1 MLHRIIDIIIG
12 DQNKKA
18 VKKLEPIVNKINE
31 LEKQYSEQLTKDED
45 FPAKTNEL
53 KRRLAA
59 GETVDDITS
68 EAFALVKAACRR
80 LVGRKWDVRG
90 NETTWEMIPY
100 DVQLIGGLVLHK
112 GNIAEMKT
120 GEGKTLVCTM
130 PVYLNALTEKGVF
143 VVTVNDYLAHRDA
156 EWMSGLYKFL
166 GLTIGVITHDQSPN
180 EKKAAYACDITYGT
194 NNEFG
199 FDYLRDNM
207 ATSTEQLV
215 QRNLHYAIVDEV
227 DSILIDEARTPLII
241 SAPAEE
247 STNKYQKYS
256 QLVKQLK
263 ENVDFNIDEK
273 ARAATLSEEGIKKME
288 NLLGV
293 ENIYTEAGFLEVHH
307 IEQALKASAI
317 FKNDIDYVVRD
328 GEIVIVDEF
337 TGRLMPGRRYSEGLH
352 QAIEAN
358 EGVEIK
364 RESKTLATITFQ
376 NYFRLFDKLGGM
388 TGTAA
393 TEAEEFMKIYGLD
406 TIIIPT
412 NQPVTREDKPDAI
425 YKTQKAKYVAVA
437 IKTKEMHA
445 KGQPVLIG
453 TISIEK
459 SEIMSKLLKMQGV
472 QHNVLNAKFHEKEA
486 EIIASAGQMNAVTI
500 ATNMAGRGTDIKL
513 GKGVAGLGG
522 LCVIGTER
530 HESRRIDN
538 QLRGRSGRQ
547 GDKGMSQFFVSTE
560 DELMRLFGGER
571 VQSMMTMLKIPDDM
585 AIENKMISR
594 SIESAQKKVE
604 GRNFDIRKHLVEYD
618 DVINHHRTIIYK
630 KRREVLKSENIKNEI
645 IILIEHE
652 VENMISMHASG
663 PLENWNYDEIA
674 ETVSAIHRN
683 PSKNFNVEDISSIK
697 SHEELIERI
706 KLYFF
711 NEYEEREKMVPDP
724 RLLRHIEKSIY
735 LHVIDTLWM
744 EHITN
749 LNSLRE
755 SVSLKGYGQR
765 DPLIEY
771 KQEAFVAFDK
781 LMGTI
786 NSNTVN
792 TLFKVDIERQAP
804 VRVLQADQPS
814 FVTTNE
820 GDIKEVLSGHEG
832 GGSNLMRSMMAA
844 QAKKNVSQIRQIDP
858 RFKDAGRNDV
868 CPCGSGKKFKKCH
881 GA

>member
-1 MLHRIIDIIIG
+1 MLQKIINRIIG
-12 DQNKKA
+12 DQNQKA
-18 VKKLEPIVNKINE
+18 IKKLEPLVEKINS
-31 LEKQYSEQLTKDED
+31 LEVKYTEEFTKDED
-45 FPAKTNEL
+45 FTTKTNEL
-53 KRRLAA
+53 KRRIAS
-59 GETVDDITS
+59 GESVDDVAT

-80 LVGRKWDVRG
+80 LLGRKWDVRG
-90 NETTWEMIPY
+90 NEITWNMVPY
-100 DVQLIGGLVLHK
+100 DVQIIGGLVLHN
-112 GNIAEMKT
+112 GNIGEMKT

-130 PVYLNALTEKGVF
+130 PVYLNALTGKGVF

-166 GLTIGVITHDQSPN
+166 GLSIGIIAHGQSPD
-180 EKKAAYACDITYGT
+180 EKRKAYECDITYGT

-207 ATSTEQLV
+207 ATNIEQVV

-247 STNKYQKYS
+247 STSKYQRYF

-273 ARAATLSEEGIKKME
+273 ERAATLSEEGIKKME

-307 IEQALKASAI
+307 IEQALKATAI
-317 FKNDIDYVVRD
+317 FKKDIDYMVKDDEV
-328 GEIVIVDEF
+328 VIVDEF
-337 TGRLMPGRRYSEGLH
+337 TGRLMPGRRYSDGLH
-352 QAIEAN
+352 QAIEAK

-376 NYFRLFDKLGGM
+376 NYFRLFDKLAGM

-393 TEAEEFMKIYGLD
+393 TEAEEFLKIYGLD

-412 NQPVTREDKPDAI
+412 NKPIRRDDKPDAI
-425 YKTQKAKYVAVA
+425 YKTQKAKYIAVA
-437 IKTKEMHA
+437 NKTKEMYE

-459 SEIMSKLLKMQGV
+459 SEMMSKLLKMQGV
-472 QHNVLNAKFHEKEA
+472 SHNVLNAKFHEKEA
-486 EIIASAGQMNAVTI
+486 EIIANAGQLKAVTI

-513 GKGVAGLGG
+513 EDGVAELGG

-547 GDKGMSQFFVSTE
+547 GDKGISQFFVSTE

-571 VQSMMTMLKIPDDM
+571 VQKMMNVLKIPDDM
-585 AIENKMISR
+585 PIENKMISR

-630 KRREVLKSENIKNEI
+630 KRYTILEESTIKNEI
-645 IILIEHE
+645 ILLIEKE
-652 VENMISMHASG
+652 VGNIVLTHTNGDA
-663 PLENWNYDEIA
+663 ENWNYKEIA
-674 ETVSAIHRN
+674 ETVRAIHRN
-683 PSKNFNVEDISSIK
+683 PSKNFNIEDISSITNR
-697 SHEELIERI
+697 EEMIEMI

-711 NEYEEREKMVPDP
+711 DEYKNREKTVPDP
-724 RLLRHIEKSIY
+724 KLLRQIEKSIY

-749 LNSLRE
+749 LTSIRENVSLR
-755 SVSLKGYGQR
+755 GYGQR
-765 DPLIEY
+765 DPLVEY
-771 KQEAFVAFDK
+771 KQEAFVAFNE
-781 LMGTI
+781 LMTNI
-786 NSNTVN
+786 ETNTLN
-792 TLFKVDIERQAP
+792 TLFKMDIERQAP
-804 VRVLQADQPS
+804 ARIIQVDQP
-814 FVTTNE
+814 TTIRTNE
-820 GDIKEVLSGHEG
+820 GDIKEVLSGHENES
-832 GGSNLMRSMMAA
+832 SNIMRTMMSN
-844 QAKKNVSQIRQIDP
+844 QAKKNTSQIPTIDP
-858 RFKDAGRNDV
+858 RFKDVGRNDP

>member
-45 FPAKTNEL
+45 FPAKTEEL
-53 KRRLAA
+53 KSRLRA
-59 GETVDDITS
+59 GETVDDITA

-80 LVGRKWDVRG
+80 LVGRKWQVRG

-293 ENIYTEAGFLEVHH
+293 ENIFTEAGFLEVHH

-317 FKNDIDYVVRD
+317 FKNDIDYVIRD

-352 QAIEAN
+352 QAIEAK

-388 TGTAA
+388 TGTAE
-393 TEAEEFMKIYGLD
+393 TEAEEFLKIYGLD
-406 TIIIPT
+406 TIVIPT

-425 YKTQKAKYVAVA
+425 YKTHKAKYLAVA
-437 IKTKEMHA
+437 TKTKEMHA

-472 QHNVLNAKFHEKEA
+472 PHSVLNAKFHEKEA
-486 EIIASAGQMNAVTI
+486 EIIANAGQPGVVTI

-513 GKGVAGLGG
+513 GKGVADLGG

-571 VQSMMTMLKIPDDM
+571 VQSMMNMLKIPDDM

-630 KRREVLKSENIKNEI
+630 KRREVLESENIKNEI
-645 IILIEHE
+645 IILIEQE

-663 PLENWNYDEIA
+663 PLENWNYNEIA
-674 ETVSAIHRN
+674 ETVRAIHRN
-683 PSKNFNVEDISSIK
+683 PSKNFNVDDISSIK

-711 NEYEEREKMVPDP
+711 DEYEEREKMVPDP

-786 NSNTVN
+786 SSSTVN

-804 VRVLQADQPS
+804 VRIIQADQPAGIM
-814 FVTTNE
+814 TNE

-832 GGSNLMRSMMAA
+832 GGSNLMRAMMAA
-844 QAKKNVSQIRQIDP
+844 QAKKNANQIRQIDP